1 MYLIFLITLVAGITI
16 LGGRRGMGIAL
27 SVAGIITLAGL
38 LFHHM
43 TDKLPISL

>member
-1 MYLIFLITLVAGITI
+1 VYLIFLITLVTGIAI
-16 LGGRRGMGIAL
+16 LGGRRGIGITL
-27 SVAGIITLAGL
+27 SVASIITLAGL